1 MKKVIRLA
9 LLGMVLFGAL
19 QAGFADG
26 GPAPTCGPSDPSCTP
41 NPR

>member
-26 GPAPTCGPSDPSCTP
+26 GPAPICIPGEPCAPT
-41 NPR
+41 N